1 MRFFRISH
9 IFLILSLGDWVRFQD
24 ARPLELEK
32 ELSES
37 HSRPG
42 LPFVFQDLNF
52 PLPDSSEP
60 NSLLSNQPKHFGTGK
75 RPLLEVVATSSSAHA
90 EKDITKKPKVG
101 SEQEDKLQ
109 EFYEKTLTDF
119 KKWRPSL
126 CNLKPTPEQVSE
138 AMKLQVM
145 KDQVMKSHLLKS
157 KVLKSQVLKF
167 QLLKSQVLKS

>member
-60 NSLLSNQPKHFGTGK
+60 NSLLSNQPKHFGT
-75 RPLLEVVATSSSAHA
+75 
-90 EKDITKKPKVG
+90 DITKKPKVG

-138 AMKLQVM
+138 VGKGTGIC
-145 KDQVMKSHLLKS
+145 
-157 KVLKSQVLKF
+157 
-167 QLLKSQVLKS
+167 